1 MPFYIVIWKRLFM
14 RQAPAFEEPTQPDHL
29 CKLKKALYGLKQTPR
44 AWYSRLSTKL
54 QKLGFIT
61 LKADTLLFIYRTK
74 NTTVYILVY
83 VNDIII
89 ASSCREATAVLI
101 NQLRKEFAVKDLG
114 ELHYFLGIEVIRNN
128 GELPI

>member
-1 MPFYIVIWKRLFM
+1 
-14 RQAPAFEEPTQPDHL
+14 
-29 CKLKKALYGLKQTPR
+29 
-44 AWYSRLSTKL
+44 L

-83 VNDIII
+83 VNGIII